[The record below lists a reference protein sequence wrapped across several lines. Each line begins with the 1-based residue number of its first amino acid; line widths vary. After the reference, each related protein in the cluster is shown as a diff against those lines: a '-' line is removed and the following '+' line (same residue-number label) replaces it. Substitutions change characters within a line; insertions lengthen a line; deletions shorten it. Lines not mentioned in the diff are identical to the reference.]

1 MPVFPGFP
9 WVCCNLFDKY
19 PIDGH
24 LGHFQYFDIV
34 NNTAVTNLEWTLL
47 YICASVAIGRFLKV
61 E

>member
-1 MPVFPGFP
+1 MPVFPVFP
-9 WVCCNLFDKY
+9 WVYYNLFDQY

-34 NNTAVTNLEWTLL
+34 NNTAVTNLEWTLF
-47 YICASVAIGRFLKV
+47 YICAGVAIGRFLKV